1 MKAEWAEI
9 VELRVVQKYRLCEET
24 SQPIPCAY
32 EMQFRRAYD
41 SAWMSIPVVHE
52 FPAGFQPQVELA
64 TILSTVS

>member
-9 VELRVVQKYRLCEET
+9 VELRVVQKYRFCEEIGV
-24 SQPIPCAY
+24 PIPCSHDI
-32 EMQFRRAYD
+32 QFRRAYD